1 MSSSVDSRAA
11 DHLRRL
17 ADALADAVA
26 AVSSTSTAGEGLT
39 FMEVC
44 GTHTMAIARY
54 GLRDLLP
61 GALRLVS
68 GPGCP
73 VCVTAMRDLD
83 LVVAMARL
91 PEVTIV
97 TFGDLIRVPSSRT
110 SLAEER
116 AAGADVRVVYSP
128 ADAVALAAELPERQV
143 VFVGIG
149 FETTAPT
156 VAASVLEAQVRG
168 IANFSVLC
176 LHKTMP
182 GPLRALLESGETHLT
197 GFILPGHVSVVTGT
211 GCYGFVA
218 DEFGVGGVIAGF
230 EAADVL
236 ESLLMLARQQEPAI
250 EIQYRRAVHAE
261 GNPVA
266 RQVMERVFEPADADW
281 RGLGVIPGSG
291 LRFGDEFGVFDALRR
306 FAVDPGETLEP
317 QGCRCGD
324 VLRGALEP
332 PDCPLFGDRCTPESP
347 VGACMVSSEG
357 SCAAHYRYRALDDD
371 DVRPSSPAEAPHD

>member
-1 MSSSVDSRAA
+1 MSSSVDNRAPER
-11 DHLRRL
+11 LQRL
-17 ADALADAVA
+17 ADALSAAVA
-26 AVSSTSTAGEGLT
+26 SSAASAAGDEPI

-44 GTHTMAIARY
+44 GTHTMAISRY

-61 GALRLVS
+61 GGMRLVS

-73 VCVTAMRDLD
+73 VCVTSMRDLD
-83 LVVAMARL
+83 LVVALARI
-91 PEVTIV
+91 PEVTVV
-97 TFGDLIRVPSSRT
+97 TFGDLVRVPSSRT

-128 ADAVALAAELPERQV
+128 ADAVALAAETPARQV

-156 VAASVLEAQVRG
+156 VAASVIEAQARG
-168 IANFSVLC
+168 VANYSVLS

-182 GPLRALLESGETHLT
+182 APLRALLELGETRLT
-197 GFILPGHVSVVTGT
+197 GFILPGHVSVITGT

-218 DEFGVGGVIAGF
+218 GEFGVGGVIAGF
-230 EAADVL
+230 EATDVL
-236 ESLLMLARQQEPAI
+236 ESLVMLARQRQPAI
-250 EIQYRRAVHAE
+250 EIQYRRAVHAG

-266 RQVMERVFEPADADW
+266 RRVMERVFEPADADW

-291 LRFGDEFGVFDALRR
+291 LAFGNEFAAFDALRR

-317 QGCRCGD
+317 KGCRCGD
-324 VLRGALEP
+324 VLRGALDP
-332 PDCPLFGDRCTPESP
+332 AACPLFGNRCTPESP
-347 VGACMVSSEG
+347 IGACMVSSEG
-357 SCAAHYRYRALDDD
+357 SCAAHYRYRALDDGGKAD
-371 DVRPSSPAEAPHD
+371 TGGEGDR